1 MCVSCF
7 IYGLKYVIYGNLFVS
22 TGKRTVGKRKMEPE
36 AGKGKKVVDNG
47 EIGNVKGNCIL
58 Y

>member
-1 MCVSCF
+1 MSCV
-7 IYGLKYVIYGNLFVS
+7 IYDLIGIIYGNLFVS
-22 TGKRTVGKRKMEPE
+22 AGKRVASKRKMEPE
-36 AGKGKKVVDNG
+36 AGKWKKMVDNG